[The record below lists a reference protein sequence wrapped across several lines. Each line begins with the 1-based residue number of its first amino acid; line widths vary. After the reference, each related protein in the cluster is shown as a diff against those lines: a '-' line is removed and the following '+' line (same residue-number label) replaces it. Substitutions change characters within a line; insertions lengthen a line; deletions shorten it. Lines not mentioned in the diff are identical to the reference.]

1 MAFYILA
8 GYPCFQGGSDYLIFT
23 KALAL
28 DYKFPLHFSE
38 MAKEFIGLCLKLNP
52 DDRPSIDQLKE
63 HGFIKDAPSVYPI
76 KSLKE
81 TALDTIKEYFVSKN
95 SEETFKQE
103 FPALLSKFEC
113 PELENLYSRLLYHY
127 SKETSGHMNQGV

>member
-1 MAFYILA
+1 MKMKSAKTLH
-8 GYPCFQGGSDYLIFT
+8 
-23 KALAL
+23 
-28 DYKFPLHFSE
+28 KFAYTYQAS
-38 MAKEFIGLCLKLNP
+38 M
-52 DDRPSIDQLKE
+52 
-63 HGFIKDAPSVYPI
+63 PI